1 MLFEQLLGIVSP
13 NLVFPRFRGLMAGT
27 SPWGRCLHCNEGHH
41 PFHLVSDQGKFQH
54 HVPHVG
60 VYGINK
66 DHPCILHQNNRRKYI
81 ICKMI
86 LKKNEKAQF
95 FQKKGKC
102 GDILWTRALDAKH
115 IINFIWPYLVYRK
128 VYKRIYH

>member
-1 MLFEQLLGIVSP
+1 MLFEQLLGIVSL

-60 VYGINK
+60 VYGIDK
-66 DHPCILHQNNRRKYI
+66 DHPCIYEEQAKIYY
-81 ICKMI
+81 MQDDT
-86 LKKNEKAQF
+86 KKNEKAQF
-95 FQKKGKC
+95 FQKKRKMRRYFM
-102 GDILWTRALDAKH
+102 DARA
-115 IINFIWPYLVYRK
+115 
-128 VYKRIYH
+128 